1 MMRQR
6 VSQAQA
12 KSAPPVQGAV
22 LRRKC
27 GCGQHTG
34 GGECE
39 ECRKK
44 KLLRSPAAQ
53 AHPDVAPPVV
63 HDVLR
68 SPGSSLDPAARATL
82 EPRFGRDFSGVRVHA
97 DARAAGSATAVG
109 ALAYTVGRHVVFGP
123 GQYRPHSPSGLSL
136 LAHELSHVAQ
146 QDGRSADRELRIGEP
161 DSPEEKEAD
170 RIAALVGGP
179 VRSGSTPLRLRRALR
194 VARPA
199 DPVPTPSPSGRTP
212 TNGEAIEKY
221 LRTMAPQSSIAV
233 DRSNGRVSMKEE
245 FCRTRGQRFLHQFGR
260 GAVKG
265 AKIGAYALGIGALPG
280 VIIGGLVGAIMG
292 IVDAARGPDSQA
304 SGSST
309 PTGSTCLCD
318 FVTGKNVWTIE
329 VNDSQHPRTGS
340 AAQRIVQ
347 VPSPNS
353 PKIWGAATVS
363 GKLQNMEPWLVLAH
377 ELCGHAW
384 LIENQ
389 KGQDDEEGTVEGEDA
404 RHHRSVER
412 ENLIR
417 REHGLEAR
425 GFKLKDPYCGES
437 FFREKTNPTG
447 SAKFDFVVPEEQREM
462 VRRGPNPAFADE
474 TYLDQCQQLRLNY
487 LGERAL
493 RYKVEER
500 IP

>member
-1 MMRQR
+1 MRQR
-6 VSQAQA
+6 VPAQA
-12 KSAPPVQGAV
+12 KITPTPEGAV

-27 GCGQHTG
+27 GCGQYTG

-39 ECRKK
+39 ECRKR
-44 KLLRSPAAQ
+44 KLHRSPAGRAR
-53 AHPDVAPPVV
+53 PDMAPPLV

-68 SPGSSLDPAARATL
+68 SSGKPLDPVARASL
-82 EPRFGRDFSGVRVHA
+82 EPRFGRDFSNVRVHT
-97 DARAAGSATAVG
+97 DTSAASSASAVG
-109 ALAYTVGRHVVFGP
+109 ALAYTAGRHVVFGP
-123 GQYRPHSPSGLSL
+123 GQYQPHSPAGLSL

-146 QDGRSADRELRIGEP
+146 QEGLSIDRELRIGEP
-161 DSPEEKEAD
+161 DSPEEKEAE
-170 RIAALVGGP
+170 RIAERFGEP
-179 VRSGSTPLRLRRALR
+179 VRSRTMPPRLRRALQ

-199 DPVPTPSPSGRTP
+199 QPVPTPSSSGPTP
-212 TNGEAIEKY
+212 TNGEAVEQY
-221 LRTMAPQSSIAV
+221 LRTLAPQASVAV
-233 DRSNGRVSMKEE
+233 DRSTGRVSANEN

-260 GAVKG
+260 GALTG
-265 AKIGAYALGIGALPG
+265 ARIGAYALGVGALPG
-280 VIIGGLVGAIMG
+280 LIIGGLIGAVMG
-292 IVDAARGPDSQA
+292 IVDAASGPASQA
-304 SGSST
+304 AASSN

-318 FVTGKNVWTIE
+318 FVTGGNLWTIE

-340 AAQRIVQ
+340 AELRIIQ

-353 PKIWGAATVS
+353 QRTWGAATVS
-363 GKLQNMEPWLVLAH
+363 GRLQNMEPWLVLSH

-389 KGQDDEEGTVEGEDA
+389 RGHGDEEGEVIGEDA

-425 GFKLKDPYCGES
+425 GFRLRDPYCGES
-437 FFREKTNPTG
+437 FSRERNNPTG
-447 SAKFDFVVPEEQREM
+447 AARFDFIVPEEQREM

-474 TYLDQCQQLRLNY
+474 TYLDQCQALRETY
-487 LGERAL
+487 LGERAR
-493 RYKVEER
+493 RYRVEER